1 MGERVS
7 PGGLA
12 GAATSW
18 AAIVGAAVM
27 LLLPLL
33 PRLPVLPSLL
43 LLASSC
49 PSGQNSCSFW
59 GPPFCWWVAKGDGGS
74 ASWRRLC
81 RLWWLPDPALP
92 STDITPNQV

>member
-1 MGERVS
+1 M
-7 PGGLA
+7 
-12 GAATSW
+12 SW
-18 AAIVGAAVM
+18 AAFVGAAVM

-59 GPPFCWWVAKGDGGS
+59 GPSFCWWVAKGDGGS